1 MPIVSIQMAT
11 LFVLSAI
18 HIVTATQ
25 LTSTIIKCQ
34 MYNFKDQPD
43 GCNQEEFLN
52 VPVNY
57 SKPTKM
63 DRSYATI
70 ISTVMERLSG
80 QRSGQ
85 KTKTSVARVK

>member
-11 LFVLSAI
+11 LFVLNAI
-18 HIVTATQ
+18 HTVMAIQ

-43 GCNQEEFLN
+43 GCNKEEFLN

-63 DRSYATI
+63 ARSYATI

-80 QRSGQ
+80 QRSEQ
-85 KTKTSVARVK
+85 RTKTFVAKEK